1 MLPELKKDTLLRL
14 NVIRGHLQGILQM
27 VEQDAYCVDI
37 MKQMA
42 AVQASL
48 EKVNQVVLR
57 NHLLTCVSEAARSG
71 DMERMV
77 DELLGSLKY
86 NKSLTDG
93 RLWPQVDLVSGSADK
108 GSGPCA
114 EDCCASSGASPK
126 GR

>member
-14 NVIRGHLQGILQM
+14 NVIRGHLQGIQQM
-27 VEQDAYCVDI
+27 VEQDVYCVDV
-37 MKQMA
+37 MKQVA

-48 EKVNQVVLR
+48 EKVNRIVLR

-71 DMERMV
+71 DMEKMV

-93 RLWPQVDLVSGSADK
+93 RLWAQEDLVSLTNEGVVGSPGDA
-108 GSGPCA
+108 
-114 EDCCASSGASPK
+114 CCSSSNDLAKAP
-126 GR
+126 